1 MNFDLKT
8 YEKDFDKF
16 FDNLGFNF
24 QMIFDWIDLKG
35 KTSLDIFIKAKIA
48 KKKDII
54 VETFENNVQ
63 LKEKIL
69 GAEKIENLKFRMEEY
84 EFLQKNNII
93 IRSSDRKFAWHDRVV
108 EKAFEELK
116 KQK

>member
-63 LKEKIL
+63 LKEKTKWTIIF
-69 GAEKIENLKFRMEEY
+69 KNLR
-84 EFLQKNNII
+84 I
-93 IRSSDRKFAWHDRVV
+93 V
-108 EKAFEELK
+108 
-116 KQK
+116 